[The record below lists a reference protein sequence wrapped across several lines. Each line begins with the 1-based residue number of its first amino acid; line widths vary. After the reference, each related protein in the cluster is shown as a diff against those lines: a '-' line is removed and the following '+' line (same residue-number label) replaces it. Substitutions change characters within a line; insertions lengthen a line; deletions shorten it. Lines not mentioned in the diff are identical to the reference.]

1 MQAAITLT
9 GKNQSCGTFIT
20 PFLPGKFRPTPLRND
35 GTRYHW
41 TLDYDPRANAGK
53 GQFTFTP
60 QKTGYYRVRWTS
72 KDGRKHPIESETWT
86 WCVSED
92 VHDLGYSSRGL
103 EPARSPQYYPLTQT
117 THWLEYHLWGP
128 RPLGYHLVNVALH
141 ALNAG
146 LVWLTLARLAVPGA
160 WVAAAVFALHP
171 VHVESVA
178 WAAELKN
185 VQAGVFSLLA
195 LLLYLRFALG
205 PALGGALRPGLRRL
219 RARGAQQDRRTTSA
233 PCRSIPSSRRR
244 TTISP
249 ISTRIAETSL
259 ARSSTTRRR
268 SRWSPP

>member
-1 MQAAITLT
+1 VTAASHPVRLQRLVGLAAIVLITALAYLPIFR
-9 GKNQSCGTFIT
+9 GGFIW
-20 PFLPGKFRPTPLRND
+20 D
-35 GTRYHW
+35 
-41 TLDYDPRANAGK
+41 D
-53 GQFTFTP
+53 
-60 QKTGYYRVRWTS
+60 
-72 KDGRKHPIESETWT
+72 ETWIADNRLLRT
-86 WCVSED
+86 
-92 VHDLGYSSRGL
+92 LGGLRAIWL
-103 EPARSPQYYPLTQT
+103 EPGRSPQYYPLTQT
-117 THWLEYHLWGP
+117 TLWLEYHLWGP

-249 ISTRIAETSL
+249 ISTRIAETSR

>member
-1 MQAAITLT
+1 MTLVERVGTVGAMSHRRASWITAAAVAALAFAVFANSLSNGLTVEDVAAIASDAAHHPLDWRAILLAPSGGDANIYRPFT
-9 GKNQSCGTFIT
+9 SWTFAAQHALHGDH
-20 PFLPGKFRPTPLRND
+20 PF
-35 GTRYHW
+35 
-41 TLDYDPRANAGK
+41 
-53 GQFTFTP
+53 
-60 QKTGYYRVRWTS
+60 
-72 KDGRKHPIESETWT
+72 
-86 WCVSED
+86 
-92 VHDLGYSSRGL
+92 
-103 EPARSPQYYPLTQT
+103 
-117 THWLEYHLWGP
+117 
-128 RPLGYHLVNVALH
+128 GYHLVNVALH

-249 ISTRIAETSL
+249 ISTRIAETSR